1 MMPVTRAAK
10 GPGKRRSPGPPD
22 VLELIAACVGI
33 HAAPQ
38 QPGCEEI
45 AWLKSRPRAASVRV
59 RRHTCDCQPVVYEL
73 CQAGGLMFVRR
84 YDRSN
89 GVLIEE
95 SEWLRPLAAERL
107 WMRILLGQAR

>member
-1 MMPVTRAAK
+1 MPVAK
-10 GPGKRRSPGPPD
+10 TTPPPANRRPRKPSD

-33 HAAPQ
+33 HPAAEQ
-38 QPGCEEI
+38 RECEEI
-45 AWLKSRPRAASVRV
+45 EWLESRPRAASVRV

-84 YDRSN
+84 YDRSD

-95 SEWLRPLAAERL
+95 SEWVRPPAAEHL
-107 WMRILLGQAR
+107 WTRILLGQAR

>member
-1 MMPVTRAAK
+1 MPVAK
-10 GPGKRRSPGPPD
+10 NTPPPANRRPRKPSD

-33 HAAPQ
+33 HPAAEQ
-38 QPGCEEI
+38 RECEEI
-45 AWLKSRPRAASVRV
+45 EWLESLPRAASIRV

-84 YDRSN
+84 YDRSD

-95 SEWLRPLAAERL
+95 SEWLRPPAAEHL
-107 WMRILLGQAR
+107 WTRILLGQAR

>member
-1 MMPVTRAAK
+1 M
-10 GPGKRRSPGPPD
+10 
-22 VLELIAACVGI
+22 
-33 HAAPQ
+33 
-38 QPGCEEI
+38 
-45 AWLKSRPRAASVRV
+45 KSRPRAASVRV

-95 SEWLRPLAAERL
+95 SEWPGPMRSQLVRQMSWRL
-107 WMRILLGQAR
+107 SLGWAR